1 MDVINIEIKARC
13 ANQIII
19 RKILRSRNAEFRGTD
34 HQTDSYFS
42 IPEGRLKLREGNIE
56 NNLIFYNREDE
67 SGPKKSDCI
76 LYTPGDSTALKKI
89 LEKSLG
95 IRTVV
100 RKTRE
105 IWYLDNIKIHID
117 QLDKLGNFIEI
128 EAKQEGNLSEADLYR
143 QCYSLLKEFGIKEEE
158 LVSESYSDMG
168 RDN

>member
-13 ANQIII
+13 ANPVII
-19 RKILRSRNAEFRGTD
+19 RELLRSRNAEFRGTD
-34 HQTDSYFS
+34 HQTDTYYSV
-42 IPEGRLKLREGNIE
+42 PDGRLKLREGNIE

-128 EAKQEGNLSEADLYR
+128 EAKQEGKLTEADLYS
-143 QCYSLLKEFGIKEEE
+143 QCHKLLSEFGIKEEE
-158 LVSESYSDMG
+158 LVSGSYSDMV
-168 RDN
+168 D